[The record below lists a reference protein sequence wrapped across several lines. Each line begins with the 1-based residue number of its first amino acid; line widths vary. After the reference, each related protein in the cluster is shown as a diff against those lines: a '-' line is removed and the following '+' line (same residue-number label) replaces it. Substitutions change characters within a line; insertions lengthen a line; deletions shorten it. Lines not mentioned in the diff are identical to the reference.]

1 MPNVPEEW
9 NPILR
14 MESNMRTINHTY
26 PKISKKT
33 SLWTDCTI
41 RYSDTPRLMS
51 PLSYDIIRKQKCK
64 TIHISRPIVSLH
76 IIWD

>member
-14 MESNMRTINHTY
+14 MKSNMRTINHTY

-51 PLSYDIIRKQKCK
+51 PLSYDIIRKQKC
-64 TIHISRPIVSLH
+64 
-76 IIWD
+76 